1 MGRILTPALYA
12 ATMDAFRGDFFR
24 QYKAAPEEAVM
35 AIASALPATGGT
47 VKNRGLGATPEM
59 AEWVG
64 PKVRQHLLDHS
75 FDVEIVDY
83 QATIEVHQNDIEDD
97 QLGQYAE
104 KIADLAVRAKGYLAP
119 IVEQLVAN
127 NTALGYDGKALF
139 ANDHSEHESGAQDN
153 LLAGTGTTLALV
165 QADVATVYATMAG
178 WKDDRGQIVRGYR
191 PDTVMCGPSGTLIAH
206 FTTIIQGGQAE
217 GQPNLSGW
225 IKRLLVNPYMTD
237 LTDWLA
243 FDTRPGTKAVVAY
256 SRKEPTPVTIPMN
269 SGSDFE
275 EGKIP
280 FSVEARGAAALGDWR
295 RAVKVVN
302 A

>member
-139 ANDHSEHESGAQDN
+139 ANDTASTRAARRTTCWPARAPPSRWCRPTSRRSTPRWRAGRMTGARSS
-153 LLAGTGTTLALV
+153 A
-165 QADVATVYATMAG
+165 ATA
-178 WKDDRGQIVRGYR
+178 
-191 PDTVMCGPSGTLIAH
+191 
-206 FTTIIQGGQAE
+206 
-217 GQPNLSGW
+217 
-225 IKRLLVNPYMTD
+225 
-237 LTDWLA
+237 
-243 FDTRPGTKAVVAY
+243 
-256 SRKEPTPVTIPMN
+256 PTP
-269 SGSDFE
+269 
-275 EGKIP
+275 
-280 FSVEARGAAALGDWR
+280 
-295 RAVKVVN
+295 
-302 A
+302 